1 MTLSLG
7 NKELAVMTIIFLLL
21 SVLCRFIIGIYMNL
35 LLKEA
40 ENMAVTGHKYL
51 QQCKQRFRNIYKL
64 NDGVPNI
71 PVFVDRMMEKIS
83 IGRFSVEGIAH
94 MSGQLMLLSVLTA
107 GLAACMQIASGK
119 TFFETV
125 PYYLLCFLGLYVY
138 FSVSGLVDLDG
149 KYRKLKINLTDYLEN
164 HMAPRLAV
172 MAAANAALGNDPVPQ
187 EQEMMDKLQETGTA
201 EELEELLKEFF
212 A

>member
-21 SVLCRFIIGIYMNL
+21 SVLCRFITGIYMNL
-35 LLKEA
+35 LLREA
-40 ENMAVTGHKYL
+40 ENMAATSHKYL
-51 QQCKQRFRNIYKL
+51 QQCKQRFRNNYKL

-83 IGRFSVEGIAH
+83 IGRFSVEGISH
-94 MSGQLMLLSVLTA
+94 VSGQLMLLSVLTA
-107 GLAACMQIASGK
+107 GLAACIQIASGK
-119 TFFETV
+119 VFFETV

-164 HMAPRLAV
+164 HMAPRLAAMDEV
-172 MAAANAALGNDPVPQ
+172 NASQ
-187 EQEMMDKLQETGTA
+187 EKERMEEEAKRMEKSQEIGA
-201 EELEELLKEFF
+201 SEELEELLREFF
-212 A
+212 V